1 LATTAFVLANAG
13 GISGLTTGVIPKAA
27 SSTTVAN
34 SALDD
39 GATTANTLTY
49 TGTGGIKAASF
60 QGTGTTPS
68 MFSLPAGT
76 GSIATLPANSG
87 GFAAPGTGGTAYL
100 YKLPATAVAGILHA
114 AAPATGDGVNESAL
128 TSSPVSLTA
137 DVSGLL
143 PNANLA
149 NPSTT
154 VNGTVCTLGSTCAP
168 TAVAGASA
176 FTTLTDGAPITWAAG
191 AVALANASVT
201 LVHTTSTRAVNITG
215 MTNGTN
221 GVLVIKQDATGG
233 AALTLG
239 TGCTWYIG
247 GATGFVASTTLT
259 LTTTASAINI
269 LAFTYDGTNCY
280 GNLR

>member
-1 LATTAFVLANAG
+1 
-13 GISGLTTGVIPKAA
+13 
-27 SSTTVAN
+27 
-34 SALDD
+34 
-39 GATTANTLTY
+39 
-49 TGTGGIKAASF
+49 
-60 QGTGTTPS
+60 
-68 MFSLPAGT
+68 
-76 GSIATLPANSG
+76 
-87 GFAAPGTGGTAYL
+87 
-100 YKLPATAVAGILHA
+100 
-114 AAPATGDGVNESAL
+114 
-128 TSSPVSLTA
+128 LTA
-137 DVSGLL
+137 DVTGLL

-149 NPSTT
+149 HPSTT
-154 VNGTVCTLGSTCAP
+154 VNGTVCTLGGTCSP
-168 TAVAGASA
+168 TSAAGASA

-201 LVHTTSTRAVNITG
+201 LVHTTATRAVNITG
-215 MTNGTN
+215 MTSGTN

-247 GATGFVASTTLT
+247 GSTGFVASTTLS